1 MHIIELSLLDTEKK
15 YDPSI
20 ISHFVYLYNEGNS
33 TSLSADDYHHVI
45 DTLDYVLKHGD
56 TIEEGI
62 QNIKKDIHSIIE
74 IYKSIDILPIHNE
87 KYLDVLKNQIPFFIH
102 SITGEDALFHYCD
115 MSVDLDYPLFD
126 GIPLYHDMYHLTGTD
141 LVLYYLKRLK
151 QENDFC
157 ALFTDLEAF
166 IAQYEKSIKASIY
179 DMQIN
184 FFELVLY
191 QCIGYLSMYGKPGL
205 LIYDHKDINNIEDIV
220 HALSFRNDYI
230 RLFENDI
237 IQSFDV
243 KKLVYPEESHELV
256 LTHTGGNYH
265 QIVKQFNDHRD
276 VKLLKELSIYDLID
290 FLGEDILSDDECDYF
305 IKYLSPIEITS
316 ILKLIIPELDSFHNQ
331 CTLEDIQE
339 ELDDSITYQRIISQ
353 YITDDVLRYYHQLSI
368 KKEGSV

>member
-1 MHIIELSLLDTEKK
+1 MQVIELRLLDTEKK
-15 YDPSI
+15 YDPTI

-33 TSLSADDYHHVI
+33 TSLSMDDYLHVI

-62 QNIKKDIHSIIE
+62 QNIKKDINHIIE
-74 IYKSIDILPIHNE
+74 IYKNIKILPIHNE

-102 SITGEDALFHYCD
+102 SVTSHSALFHYCD
-115 MSVDLDYPLFD
+115 ISVDLDYPLFD
-126 GIPLYHDMYHLTGTD
+126 GIPLYHDMYHLKGTD

-157 ALFTDLEAF
+157 ALFNDLEAF
-166 IAQYEKSIKASIY
+166 ITQYEKSIKASVY

-184 FFELVLY
+184 FFELVSY
-191 QCIGYLSMYGKPGL
+191 QCIAHISIYKKPGL
-205 LIYDHKDINNIEDIV
+205 FLYDHKDINNVEDIIR
-220 HALSFRNDYI
+220 ALSIRNDYI
-230 RLFENDI
+230 RLFEKNI

-243 KKLVYPEESHELV
+243 NKLVYVEESHELI

-265 QIVKQFNDHRD
+265 LIIQKFMKQRD

-290 FLGEDILSDDECDYF
+290 FLEEDILSDDECDYF
-305 IKYLSPIEITS
+305 IKYLSPLELTS
-316 ILKLIIPELDSFHNQ
+316 IIKLVIPELDSFHNQ
-331 CTLEDIQE
+331 CTIEDIQE

-368 KKEGSV
+368 KKEGSI